1 MGRENGGDVPA
12 GVEEGTIPRE
22 IGRAHETSEIG
33 MTEAGA
39 TWPSVAII
47 VIVATGLAAADK
59 FLARVE
65 SAETRNTAKL
75 SYMTG
80 SRLLRE
86 GRAGE
91 AVDFLSNAHE
101 LERQNPDYQL
111 QLISALTAS
120 GQTTAAEPI
129 LADIL
134 QREPNDGRTDLVAA
148 RLMSRE
154 GIEADTEAY
163 YHRAIYGEWPKDPGA
178 RRVAARM
185 EFIDLLAKKNKK
197 QELLA
202 ELISLDAESP
212 ASREIQKRLA
222 DLFLFAG
229 APGRAEKVYEAL
241 VLKDPKDIEAYQGLG
256 ESQLEQGQYRA
267 AHETFLRAFLREPN
281 NTSIRAH
288 LLTLNTVT
296 GLDPTLRQLTSA
308 EKYRRSIRILEM
320 TRAALDRCVAKN
332 PPTGSAPSSGENSDL
347 LKMADATTG
356 GKAPAHVTN
365 EGAEEVLSLA
375 EKLWHA
381 EATAC
386 ESTSS
391 NQNALALIMKKLSA

>member
-1 MGRENGGDVPA
+1 
-12 GVEEGTIPRE
+12 
-22 IGRAHETSEIG
+22 

-39 TWPSVAII
+39 TWPTVAII
-47 VIVATGLAAADK
+47 VIVAGGLAAADK

-65 SAETRNTAKL
+65 SAETRNTAERAYKA
-75 SYMTG
+75 G
-80 SRLLRE
+80 SRLLAQ
-86 GRAGE
+86 GKAGD

-101 LERQNPDYQL
+101 LERQNPDYEL

-120 GQTTAAEPI
+120 GQTAAAEPI

-134 QREPNDGRTDLVAA
+134 QREPNDGRADLAAA

-154 GIEADTEAY
+154 GNEADTEAY

-185 EFIDLLAKKNKK
+185 EFIDLLARKNKK

-212 ASREIQKRLA
+212 ASREIRKRLA
-222 DLFLFAG
+222 DLFLLAG
-229 APGRAEKVYEAL
+229 SPGRAEKVYEAL
-241 VLKDPKDIEAYQGLG
+241 VREDPKDIDAYQGLG
-256 ESQLEQGQYRA
+256 ESQLEQGEYRA

-296 GLDPTLRQLTSA
+296 GLDPMLRQLTSA

-320 TRAALDRCVAKN
+320 ARAALDQCVAKN
-332 PPTGSAPSSGENSDL
+332 APPGSAPGSAENSDL
-347 LKMADATTG
+347 LKMADAMTG
-356 GKAPAHVTN
+356 GKAPEHVTN

-381 EATAC
+381 ATAAC
-386 ESTSS
+386 ENTSS
-391 NQNALALIMKKLSA
+391 DRNALALIMKKLSS